1 MTDVKIGQIWRD
13 KSKYTV
19 REVEVVR
26 VSKDQP
32 LGPHSY
38 ITVRNTKTGRQTS
51 VQSWNFLKG
60 YTLIKE
66 SQ

>member
-19 REVEVVR
+19 REVEVVS

-32 LGPHSY
+32 IGAHSY
-38 ITVRNTKTGRQTS
+38 IKVRNTKTGRQTF

-66 SQ
+66 AQ